1 MKMKKHT
8 KIQIILVL
16 VLALVFAGML
26 ALTGC
31 DGGSDTVD
39 IYITKA
45 DAPRIK
51 YVEGQELDLSD
62 GRLTVVTN
70 GEETKLP
77 LTAPEITVTGYDK
90 NLLGEQ
96 VLTVQYGQITTNI
109 TVTVVP
115 RMVADSF
122 ETQYFVGDV
131 FNKKIGKLHITTDDM
146 KTVTV
151 NMSDDKVSLVSFD
164 SSKAGMSP
172 VTVSYTDGG
181 NTYTCQFDVA
191 IYEEANITFVAPYKT
206 QYNSYDDGI
215 DLSGGHFT
223 VTSSDNKL
231 TKQVP
236 ITEAMIRDFDLSA
249 ASIQHRDTPLTQTVT
264 VEYLGQQFQ
273 YDIFIRFQGVSIVNY
288 HAQNALATI
297 DWEDAKANG
306 LPAEIAAAA
315 LEAIEEYCN
324 LPQDQLSKVSGEV
337 RNLVARAG
345 TIATVTA
352 FYQELGKYNKTFAMD
367 NTGNLYF
374 ICESY
379 EQTLL
384 DLDALND
391 PTSNVN
397 VYAAML
403 RRIYEEFKAVAMD
416 QELLIGDLICVYTEE
431 NQALMIQIL
440 NHLTSIHA
448 YVADVP
454 VDWTVDML
462 PQYGDKLMLAVMEIY
477 NAGYYSQGFSNYYT
491 DVIAGWREK
500 GDMFDILYSYFLYHY
515 ENGREFMNNY
525 MWGHMPMPG
534 LVEQWH
540 FNLSSAL
547 GFEQFLATKGDT
559 DAFLYDLSAYMFFY
573 GQALELAEQIK
584 NSGNQLWIDV
594 YQFYDGDFMN
604 QYYMYNYTCG
614 YLNLVKGMVDSN
626 AFLQL
631 WDSYYQVLKLYN
643 DGQLTAEK
651 DKDLIVAMVAD
662 FQKLSPTEL
671 LGFLSSLNYNY
682 VAAQGSLP
690 MLSLD
695 EGMSYNLFS
704 FILRDGYLTYMNEA
718 NRPLFSNLLMAME
731 NYALMDYKEGAMDQF
746 KAIMKQLS
754 ENYDALSDADR
765 ANFDQYAGEAYQK
778 YLMLYKLQTG
788 GATVTLTQEEQ
799 VLFNQ
804 LNDSLV
810 KFFHVYMTIMN
821 TAQAGQEVSP
831 ELFGITFA
839 LYCRAEEVYDEL
851 LATARPEALQLLYV
865 NAYEFL
871 GSQTTLAQAFYEAD
885 KLTVDNLSRNFAN
898 VYEDGV
904 LTQVPLLNVITNYD
918 IEGVLADMSE
928 IMYQA
933 YFLEKIQLDREY
945 VLSVMA
951 SVRDLTMT
959 QKILLP
965 AISVDMAYYK
975 AINTCL
981 NSLLS
986 AEAVEAKVSEA
997 LFNAEIAYTNW
1008 TLNPTM
1014 EEVRAAF
1021 ETNMQTL
1028 IAVYETLSDADKAI
1042 LSQVYEYYLS
1052 IYQQMQTA

>member
-1 MKMKKHT
+1 MKKIT
-8 KIQIILVL
+8 KIFALL
-16 VLALVFAGML
+16 LALALTVVGML

-31 DGGSDTVD
+31 DNGSDTVD

-45 DAPRIK
+45 DMPRVK

-96 VLTVQYGQITTNI
+96 MLTVQYGQITTGI

-115 RMVADSF
+115 RMVAESF
-122 ETQYFVGDV
+122 ETKYFVGDV
-131 FNKKIGKLHITTDDM
+131 FNKKMGKLQITTDDM

-151 NMSDDKVSLVSFD
+151 NMSDDKVSVVNFD
-164 SSKAGMSP
+164 SSKAGMSQ

-191 IYEEANITFVAPYKT
+191 VYEESNITFVAPYKT
-206 QYNSYDDGI
+206 QYNSYDAGI

-236 ITEAMIRDFDLSA
+236 ITEEMIRNFDLSA
-249 ASIQHRDTPLTQTVT
+249 ASIEHRDTPMTQTVT

-273 YDIFIRFQGVSIVNY
+273 YDIYIRFQGVSIVNY
-288 HAQNALATI
+288 HAQNALANI

-306 LPAEIAAAA
+306 LPADTAAAA
-315 LEAIEEYCN
+315 LDAIREYCN
-324 LPQDQLSKVSGEV
+324 LPQEQLSQVSGEV

-352 FYQELGKYNKTFAMD
+352 FYRELEKYNKTFAMD
-367 NTGNLYF
+367 NAGNLYF

-379 EQTLL
+379 EQTLV

-391 PTSNVN
+391 PTSQIN

-403 RRIYEEFKAVAMD
+403 RRIYDEFKATMMD

-431 NQALMIQIL
+431 NQALMIQVL
-440 NHLTSIHA
+440 NHLTSVHS

-462 PQYGDKLMLAVMEIY
+462 PQYANQLMLAVMEIY
-477 NAGYYSQGFSNYYT
+477 NAGYYSQGYSNYYV

-515 ENGREFMNNY
+515 ENSQEFVSTY
-525 MWGHMPMPG
+525 MWGQMPMPG

-547 GFEQFLATKGDT
+547 GFEQFLAAKGDT

-573 GQALELAEQIK
+573 NQALDLAEQIK
-584 NSGNQLWIDV
+584 SSGNQLWIDV
-594 YQFYDGDFMN
+594 YNFFDGDFMN

-614 YLNLVKGMVDSN
+614 YLNLVKGMEDST
-626 AFLQL
+626 AFIQL
-631 WDSYYQVLKLYN
+631 WDSYYEVLKLYN

-651 DKDLIVAMVAD
+651 DRDLIVAMVAD
-662 FQKLSPTEL
+662 FQALSPTEL

-682 VAAQGSLP
+682 VAAKGSLP

-695 EGMSYNLFS
+695 EGTSYNLFS
-704 FILRDGYLTYMNEA
+704 FILRDGYLTYMHEA
-718 NRPLFSNLLMAME
+718 NRPLFRNLLLAME
-731 NYALMDYKEGAMDQF
+731 NYVLMDYKEGAMDQF
-746 KAIMKQLS
+746 KSIMQQLS
-754 ENYDALSDADR
+754 ADYAALSDADK
-765 ANFDQYAGEAYQK
+765 ADFDQYAGVAYQK

-799 VLFNQ
+799 ALFNQ

-810 KFFHVYMTIMN
+810 KFFNVYMAIMN
-821 TAQAGQEVSP
+821 AAQNGQEVSSD
-831 ELFGITFA
+831 LFGITFA
-839 LYCRAEEVYDEL
+839 LYCRAEEVYNRL
-851 LATARPEALQLLYV
+851 LTTVRPEALPLLYV
-865 NAYEFL
+865 QTYEFL
-871 GSQTTLAQAFYEAD
+871 GSPTTLAQAFYEAD
-885 KLTVDNLSRNFAN
+885 KLTVDNLSRNFAA
-898 VYEDGV
+898 VYENGQLV
-904 LTQVPLLNVITNYD
+904 QVPLLDVITKYG
-918 IEGVLADMSE
+918 IEGLLADMSE
-928 IMYQA
+928 VLYQA
-933 YFLEKIQLDREY
+933 YFAEKIQLDQAY

-951 SVRDLTMT
+951 SVRNLTLT
-959 QKILLP
+959 QKSLLP
-965 AISVDMAYYK
+965 AISVDVAYYK
-975 AINTCL
+975 AVNACL

-986 AEAVEAKVSEA
+986 AEAVSVQASES
-997 LFNAEIAYTNW
+997 LFNVEIAYTNL
-1008 TLNPTM
+1008 TLNPTL
-1014 EEVRAAF
+1014 EDVRVAF
-1021 ETNMQTL
+1021 ENNMQTL
-1028 IAVYETLSDADKAI
+1028 IAIYETLSDADKAI
-1042 LSQVYEYYLS
+1042 LSDAYNYYLAL
-1052 IYQQMQTA
+1052 YQQLKAA